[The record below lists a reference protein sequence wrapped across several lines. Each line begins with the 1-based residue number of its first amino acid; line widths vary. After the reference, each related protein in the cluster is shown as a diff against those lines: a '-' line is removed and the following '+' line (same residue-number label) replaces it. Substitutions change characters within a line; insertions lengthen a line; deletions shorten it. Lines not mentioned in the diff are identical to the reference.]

1 MPEFRGWFPLIAL
14 QKTPVHFRGL
24 FNENVPQSLI
34 DCIGDLLRYN
44 PKYRMTS
51 SQCIEHEYFHET
63 LPHLQQTPPL
73 PRIPFSQG
81 QPLHRITPPQPH
93 ELTAPPR
100 QVPPS
105 HSHHESPRPAFANGD
120 MRTLPPPIGTPDQ
133 TRNIFPMHGSSG
145 TYEPSAL
152 VNQLRQLDLPT
163 EDLSSYGHR
172 PPPSPVASSVY
183 TFGGDATVGPAQ
195 RTQAWAEEARR
206 ASVPYVPP
214 TYDAH
219 SAEAL
224 NSSHY
229 AHVNQSQAK
238 VTAFMQEQQH
248 VQVYEDGTPR
258 QIVPGQNN
266 IPPMP
271 HIPPMDASSSA
282 AAAAA
287 AASSSKLAALTVGKK
302 KKWGLSSVFSRD
314 DKSSI
319 SLPPVDEHGYASTV
333 GSASLKRTQSG
344 SERSSAVQPL
354 QPVASVPSA
363 PSPVDDP
370 KKAKKEA
377 ELARREADKAK
388 REAAARMQKERA
400 RAVMLKR
407 QQLLAEQSG
416 VKDPQVEHVSGFTVA
431 PEAKPAAP
439 AQPALGQGPHRLHH
453 SSSRDLRQTSAH
465 PMSQSATSVR
475 SHESRLS
482 VAPGSLHSGHSQS
495 HPSLPLREPHEMSSR
510 HKARRRDEDDDHSMS
525 NFDQNSLRSRSVL
538 TVGTIDSE

>member
-1 MPEFRGWFPLIAL
+1 
-14 QKTPVHFRGL
+14 
-24 FNENVPQSLI
+24 
-34 DCIGDLLRYN
+34 
-44 PKYRMTS
+44 MTS
-51 SQCIEHEYFHET
+51 AQCIEHEYFHET

-73 PRIPFSQG
+73 PHIPFSQG
-81 QPLHRITPPQPH
+81 QPLHRVALPQPH

-105 HSHHESPRPAFANGD
+105 HSHHEAPRPAFAQGD
-120 MRTLPPPIGTPDQ
+120 MRTLPPPIGTPDPQ
-133 TRNIFPMHGSSG
+133 RNIFPMHGGSDS
-145 TYEPSAL
+145 YEPSAL

-163 EDLSSYGHR
+163 EDLASYGHR

-183 TFGGDATVGPAQ
+183 TFGGDAIAGPTQ
-195 RTQAWAEEARR
+195 RTRARAEETRQ
-206 ASVPYVPP
+206 ASSQYVPP
-214 TYDAH
+214 TAYEAH
-219 SAEAL
+219 AEAL
-224 NSSHY
+224 NSAQY
-229 AHVNQSQAK
+229 AHMNQSQAK
-238 VTAFMQEQQH
+238 VTAFMQEQLH

-258 QIVPGQNN
+258 QIIPGQND

-271 HIPPMDASSSA
+271 PINMNSTSSA
-282 AAAAA
+282 AAA
-287 AASSSKLAALTVGKK
+287 SSKLASLTVGKK
-302 KKWGLSSVFSRD
+302 KKWGLSSVFGRD
-314 DKSSI
+314 DKN
-319 SLPPVDEHGYASTV
+319 SLPPVDEHGYASTAA
-333 GSASLKRTQSG
+333 SPSLKRTQSG
-344 SERSSAVQPL
+344 SHPSERSLQPL
-354 QPVASVPSA
+354 QAVAPAAPPA
-363 PSPVDDP
+363 PSPSDDP

-431 PEAKPAAP
+431 PESKPPPPPPPPSQVAAP
-439 AQPALGQGPHRLHH
+439 GLSPQRAHH
-453 SSSRDLRQTSAH
+453 SSRDLRQVSAH

-475 SHESRLS
+475 SHESRSS
-482 VAPGSLHSGHSQS
+482 VAQGSLHSGHSQS
-495 HPSLPLREPHEMSSR
+495 HPSLPLREPQEMSSR